1 MFWGFGYGHEGQL
14 DVSLFLHG
22 DVDDFDATHAASAIF
37 VGAECAVVEL
47 VLDFFVAL
55 FAFVAVWSEG
65 EFFLF
70 QKHVDAKF
78 AATVFP
84 ACGVARA
91 GFPNVRGDYL
101 VELFL
106 AFGADHFN
114 EFLS

>member
-1 MFWGFGYGHEGQL
+1 M
-14 DVSLFLHG
+14 HG
-22 DVDDFDATHAASAIF
+22 DVDDFDPTHAASAIF

-55 FAFVAVWSEG
+55 FAFIAVWREG

-70 QKHVDAKF
+70 QKHIDAKL

-101 VELFL
+101 VQLFL
-106 AFGADHFN
+106 AFGADHSG